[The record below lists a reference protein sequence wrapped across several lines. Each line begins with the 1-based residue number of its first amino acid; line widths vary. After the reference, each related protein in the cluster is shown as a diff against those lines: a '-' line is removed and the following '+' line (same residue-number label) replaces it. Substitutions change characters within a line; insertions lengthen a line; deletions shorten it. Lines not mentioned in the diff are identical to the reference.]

1 MARQS
6 NGAWRVLVLAL
17 LGLIGACIA
26 LSGVLFGGGPT
37 PETVTRRP
45 TLHVTLTPT
54 PTALLPAEE
63 APAEEAEP
71 PLTSP
76 TGVPVFPPTP
86 TARITEVTP
95 LSGGTP
101 PSPVTATAK
110 ATVEASSTPEP
121 TKEPSPQPTEN
132 PLIRTATQVAS
143 IYDDRATADSSTATA
158 GPPPPPPDAASQET
172 PPSVAMLSRGFVIYD
187 ESGERLGA
195 GRVRVYAPEQI
206 ALGETGEIR
215 LEIQVDA
222 VTGQDTP
229 HPLPSPTPL
238 FSTPRPTPSP
248 LPLIESQFVVVREY
262 MGAGLRGVDLSRF
275 RADAVPPGGLRR
287 LYPEAVNWWKWNITP
302 VGEEALGIN
311 RLEIY
316 IYLPYTRSD
325 GTSFN
330 QETNTV
336 PLQIEVVHARR
347 GLFGG
352 GPAPLGVIVAA
363 LAAVGGAG
371 GALTGALR
379 FVQARRQERPTAPTP
394 HEAPGGDDEISVSV
408 GGDVG
413 GQVTIA
419 GDDVITYQT
428 VVQQA
433 PVALVIGVIAGLI
446 ALVIGLVV
454 IVLVVSGTLAVAPVI
469 LAF

>member
-26 LSGVLFGGGPT
+26 LSGVLFGGEPT
-37 PETVTRRP
+37 PETVTRP
-45 TLHVTLTPT
+45 ALHVTLTPT

-71 PLTSP
+71 PLPSGS
-76 TGVPVFPPTP
+76 GVPVLPPTP

-95 LSGGTP
+95 LGGEMT
-101 PSPVTATAK
+101 PSPATEPAQ
-110 ATVEASSTPEP
+110 ASPTPEP

-132 PLIRTATQVAS
+132 PLVSTATQVAS

-158 GPPPPPPDAASQET
+158 GPPPPPPDAAPQET
-172 PPSVAMLSRGFVIYD
+172 PPSVAMLARDFVIYD

-222 VTGQDTP
+222 VTSQDTP

-287 LYPEAVNWWKWNITP
+287 LYPNAVNWWKWNITP

-316 IYLPYTRSD
+316 IYLPYIRSD
-325 GTSFN
+325 GTPFN

-379 FVQARRQERPTAPTP
+379 FVQARREERPTAPTP
-394 HEAPGGDDEISVSV
+394 HEAPGGGDEISVSV

-433 PVALVIGVIAGLI
+433 PVALVIGVIAGLV

-454 IVLVVSGTLAVAPVI
+454 IVLIVSGTLAVAPVI